1 MPRPK
6 RCRRI
11 CGYPD
16 YWSFCPEGV
25 NAPETIA
32 FTLDE
37 YETVRLIDYQ
47 KMTQERLISL
57 STMHRIRSRMASS

>member
-6 RCRRI
+6 RSRRI

-25 NAPETIA
+25 CAPETIV

-47 KMTQERLISL
+47 KQTQEDCA
-57 STMHRIRSRMASS
+57 SRMGVSRIGNGHL